1 MNLAFEDV
9 TFAYPSGVVALRE
22 VSLTIASGEAVALVG
37 ENGAGKTTLAKL
49 ANGLLKP
56 QQGRVLVG
64 EWDTRQRTTA
74 QLARQIGY
82 VFQNP
87 DEQLF
92 ERTVWAEVAF
102 GPRNLGR
109 DEAEVRASVEEAL
122 AQVGLAAEAERH
134 PYDLNASQRK
144 LVALAATLAMK
155 TPTIILDEPTTG
167 QDAGGIALVGQLVEG
182 LKKEGRTA
190 VTISHDVDF
199 CMEHFERAVVMSRGR
214 VLAEGPVGSILSD
227 AELLA
232 RANVEP
238 PQLVRLAAALG
249 LAASPRTAEEFAAL
263 LAGRFDR

>member
-1 MNLAFEDV
+1 MNLLLEDV
-9 TFAYPSGVVALRE
+9 TFTYPSGVVALRE
-22 VSLTIASGEAVALVG
+22 VSLTIASGEVVALVG

-56 QQGRVLVG
+56 QRGRVLVG
-64 EWDTRQRTTA
+64 ESDTRQRSIA
-74 QLARQIGY
+74 QLARHVGY

-102 GPRNLGR
+102 GPRNLGHA
-109 DEAEVRASVEEAL
+109 EAEVRASVEAAL
-122 AQVGLAAEAERH
+122 AQVGLAAEAQRH

-144 LVALAATLAMK
+144 LVALAATLAMN
-155 TPTIILDEPTTG
+155 TSALILDEPTTG
-167 QDAGGIALVGQLVEG
+167 QDAGGIALLAELVEG
-182 LKKEGRTA
+182 LKKKGRTV

-199 CMEHFERAVVMSRGR
+199 CMEHFERAVVMSGGR
-214 VLAEGPVGSILSD
+214 ILADGPVAAILSD

-249 LAASPRTAEEFAAL
+249 LSPSPRTPDEFAAL
-263 LAGRFDR
+263 LAAQAGR